1 MIMMDLNNNFF
12 EVARAGIHT
21 TFQDK
26 GRENLNHIGIPIS
39 GVMDKRNFILGNSL
53 IKKNINSAVI
63 EFAYQGPLLK
73 YYGKT
78 IFIVIT
84 GNVQFQILKNNNQII
99 NGETYKVY
107 LIEDSDQIDI
117 QSTLNSVY
125 GYLSISE
132 NFKLDKIWNSISIN
146 TKAKIGS
153 NNGEKIS
160 NHQKINIDHNNK
172 NINIASLKYTN
183 YKTTSIR
190 VIKGP
195 NFEYFSDKAK
205 EIFLNNE
212 FIVSKFTDRMGMRL
226 EGQILENIINTN
238 IKSEGI
244 VRGVIQVASDGN
256 PIIMLADHGTIGG
269 YPKIA
274 NVISADFD
282 KLSQVVPGSK
292 INFKEVNLKE
302 AEDLFEIYNL
312 ETTNLINQITYDQ

>member
-1 MIMMDLNNNFF
+1 MTDLKNNFF
-12 EVARAGIHT
+12 EVERSGIHT

-39 GVMDKRNFILGNSL
+39 GVMDKRNYILSNSL
-53 IKKNINSAVI
+53 LKKNLNSPVI

-73 YYGKT
+73 YHGKN
-78 IFIVIT
+78 IYIVIT
-84 GNVQFQILKNNNQII
+84 GNVQFQILKNNNEII
-99 NGETYKVY
+99 KGETYKVY
-107 LIEDSDQIDI
+107 LIEDNDQIDI

-132 NFKLDKIWNSISIN
+132 NFNLDKIWNSVSTN

-160 NHQKINIDHNNK
+160 NNQQINIDHK
-172 NINIASLKYTN
+172 EKEVDLASLSYVN
-183 YKTTSIR
+183 SKTTNLRI
-190 VIKGP
+190 IKGT

-205 EIFLNNE
+205 EIFLKNE
-212 FIVSKFTDRMGMRL
+212 FVVSKFTDRMGMRL
-226 EGQILENIINTN
+226 EGQILENIENTN

-244 VRGVIQVASDGN
+244 VKGVIQVASDGN

-274 NVISADFD
+274 NIISADFD
-282 KLSQVVPGSK
+282 KLSQAIPGSK
-292 INFKEVNLKE
+292 ITFEEVNLEE
-302 AEDLFEIYNL
+302 AENLFKNYNL
-312 ETTNLINQITYDQ
+312 ETNDLINQIVYY

>member
-1 MIMMDLNNNFF
+1 MTDLKNNFF
-12 EVARAGIHT
+12 EVERSGIHT

-39 GVMDKRNFILGNSL
+39 GVMDKRNYILSNSL
-53 IKKNINSAVI
+53 LKKKLNSPVI

-73 YYGKT
+73 YHGKN
-78 IFIVIT
+78 IYIVIT
-84 GNVQFQILKNNNQII
+84 GNVQFQILKNNNEII
-99 NGETYKVY
+99 KGETYKVY
-107 LIEDSDQIDI
+107 LIKDNDQIDI

-132 NFKLDKIWNSISIN
+132 NFNLDKIWNSVSTN

-160 NHQKINIDHNNK
+160 NNQQINIDHK
-172 NINIASLKYTN
+172 EKEVDLASLSYVN
-183 YKTTSIR
+183 SKTTNLRI
-190 VIKGP
+190 IKGT

-205 EIFLNNE
+205 EIFLKNE
-212 FIVSKFTDRMGMRL
+212 FVVSKFTDRMGMRL
-226 EGQILENIINTN
+226 EGQILENIENTN

-244 VRGVIQVASDGN
+244 VKGVMQVASDGN

-274 NVISADFD
+274 NIISADFD
-282 KLSQVVPGSK
+282 KLSQAIPGSK
-292 INFKEVNLKE
+292 ITFEEVNLEE
-302 AEDLFEIYNL
+302 AENLFKNYNL
-312 ETTNLINQITYDQ
+312 ETNDLINQIVYY